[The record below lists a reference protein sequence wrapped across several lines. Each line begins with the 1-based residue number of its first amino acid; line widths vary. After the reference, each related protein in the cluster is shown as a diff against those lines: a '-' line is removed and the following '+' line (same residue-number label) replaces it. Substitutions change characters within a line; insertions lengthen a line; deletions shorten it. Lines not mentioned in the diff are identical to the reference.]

1 MSLVKPEDNPDPN
14 LRTGED
20 VDEDNC
26 QNSLKKFPRMERE
39 TFRAFPQ
46 PVCHHPMPPVSL
58 SYSTVLEFVFT
69 FVFIFPFEFVI
80 LFVFLLKLLQHFF
93 GKGNWK
99 TNLHRRKEKSF

>member
-46 PVCHHPMPPVSL
+46 PVCHHPTPPVSL

-80 LFVFLLKLLQHFF
+80 FVCTSIEFITTPFLSPLHLSLQILLC
-93 GKGNWK
+93 
-99 TNLHRRKEKSF
+99 RS